1 MTRSIPALAAILLLA
16 ACGREATTLTALAE
30 APGPPIASHAGDDAS
45 VHRDLAI
52 LRRVTAAAH
61 DTLAAAEAGW
71 SAQITGCLAAPG
83 EGAMGYH
90 YGNGGY
96 IEDGILRVDQPEL
109 LLYEPTKNGG
119 RRLVGVEYVILYR
132 DWPRAAAPPV
142 LFGQQFVQ
150 VDAFGLWGLHA
161 WVWAENPRGMFA
173 PWNPR
178 VSCAFAP
185 AIAGAPAAARH
196 H

>member
-1 MTRSIPALAAILLLA
+1 MIRHTAALAAILILA
-16 ACGREATTLTALAE
+16 ACGRESATPTAVAAAG
-30 APGPPIASHAGDDAS
+30 APLISRAGDGAS
-45 VHRDLAI
+45 VHRDLAV
-52 LRRVTAAAH
+52 LRQVTAAAR
-61 DTLAAAEAGW
+61 DTIAAADAGW
-71 SAQITGCLAAPG
+71 SAQITGCLAAPN

-132 DWPRAAAPPV
+132 DWPRDATPPV
-142 LFGQQFVQ
+142 LFGQEFAK

-178 VSCAFAP
+178 VSCEFAP
-185 AIAGAPAAARH
+185 PIAGAPAAARH